1 MVNTILFDL
10 DNTLLDFNQAESIA
24 LTQTL
29 LQLGIHPNET
39 VIRRYSQLN
48 LEQWKLLEQGKL
60 SRSEV
65 KTRRYQLLFDELGVA
80 CSAEKAAEIYESLL
94 EVGHYFIDGAEA
106 LLRDLSPHYHLYI
119 VTNGT
124 ASVQRSRIKSAG
136 LEKYMEGIFISEEI
150 GFNKPGSDFFDHCFA
165 QIPHARRSAAMIVG
179 DSLTSDIQGGIN
191 AEIQTVWFN
200 PARLP
205 NDSGI
210 LPDYEIYALEELG
223 PLLDRKVQS
232 QRR

>member
-10 DNTLLDFNQAESIA
+10 DNTLLDFDQAESIA

-29 LQLGIHPNET
+29 LQLGIHPNEAI
-39 VIRRYSQLN
+39 IRRYSELN
-48 LEQWKLLEQGKL
+48 LAQWKLLEQGKL
-60 SRSEV
+60 SRNEV
-65 KTRRYQLLFDELGVA
+65 KTRRYRLLFDELGAA

-94 EVGHYFIDGAEA
+94 KVGHYFIDGAEE
-106 LLRDLSPHYHLYI
+106 LLCDLSPRYRLYI

-124 ASVQRSRIKSAG
+124 AIVQKSRIKSAG
-136 LEKYMEGIFISEEI
+136 LEKYLDGVFISEEI
-150 GFNKPGSDFFDHCFA
+150 GFNKPSRDFFDHCFA
-165 QIPHARRSAAMIVG
+165 QIPNIRRSDAMIIG
-179 DSLTSDIQGGIN
+179 DSLSSDIQGGIN
-191 AEIQTVWFN
+191 AGIQTVWFN

-223 PLLDRKVQS
+223 PLLDAYD
-232 QRR
+232 